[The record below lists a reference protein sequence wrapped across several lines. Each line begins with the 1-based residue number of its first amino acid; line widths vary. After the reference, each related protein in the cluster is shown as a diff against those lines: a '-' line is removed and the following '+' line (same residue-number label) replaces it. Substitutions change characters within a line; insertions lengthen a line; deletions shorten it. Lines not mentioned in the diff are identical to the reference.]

1 MWWKFQFPI
10 KFSISHKE
18 IRHSA
23 GNGRHFAGRGWPS
36 TNRQSAG
43 SANFEGAICGVLL
56 YSDTKE
62 LDPQYYEMR
71 SWKTISN
78 LINCRYFNWPFFD
91 LVSLCG
97 LSLSSASFTRN
108 SLTFPSSPDDSLHST
123 NEYSLCSLLS
133 YRTTF
138 WTSWTRSKQKKLEI
152 LMKR

>member
-1 MWWKFQFPI
+1 MAAILRGGGDQVLTANLRDPPI
-10 KFSISHKE
+10 S
-18 IRHSA
+18 RA
-23 GNGRHFAGRGWPS
+23 PFAGFYCIQTPKNLTLSIIKR
-36 TNRQSAG
+36 
-43 SANFEGAICGVLL
+43 VL
-56 YSDTKE
+56 E
-62 LDPQYYEMR
+62 
-71 SWKTISN
+71 KTFSN